1 MKYLNSVGSLGIIG
15 GGALLFAGTSFIG
28 QGLIAP
34 AAIGA
39 LGNGKKLVF
48 KKPAMSEFCR
58 VGRCWSDDGQLH
70 VCDSILRDSLWPVL
84 YVARFTQRAN
94 LSLQV

>member
-34 AAIGA
+34 AGIGA
-39 LGNGKKLVF
+39 LGNENSSVF
-48 KKPAMSEFCR
+48 
-58 VGRCWSDDGQLH
+58 
-70 VCDSILRDSLWPVL
+70 
-84 YVARFTQRAN
+84 
-94 LSLQV
+94 